1 VDGKGC
7 ASAAYRSN
15 VTELASLRL
24 RQSAGQTLCKHRIV
38 ESQGET
44 HSHAQTE
51 PLGQVNVLGTI
62 DRYHHFV
69 CGDLPRQ
76 LLDSQRLGFR
86 ARIAQVNV
94 ASLGDREEDNGSAI
108 WRETRSPHHT
118 HAIHDPLHRT
128 ILVLGLLL
136 PLALLGRHM
145 RLDAYGVAIPAG
157 ISTSLSCG
165 QV

>member
-94 ASLGDREEDNGSAI
+94 ASLGDREEDNRSAI

-118 HAIHDPLHRT
+118 IPSTAPSSSSAFFFPLPFWDVTCASMRT
-128 ILVLGLLL
+128 GSPFLRGS
-136 PLALLGRHM
+136 ARH
-145 RLDAYGVAIPAG
+145 
-157 ISTSLSCG
+157 
-165 QV
+165 